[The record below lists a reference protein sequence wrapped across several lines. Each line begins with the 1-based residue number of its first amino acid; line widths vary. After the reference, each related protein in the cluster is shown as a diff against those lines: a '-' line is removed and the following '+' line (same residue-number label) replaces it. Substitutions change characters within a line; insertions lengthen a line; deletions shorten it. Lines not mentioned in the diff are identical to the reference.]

1 MLHKLNDFYVG
12 QRVKIRS
19 IEDMEAEYGL
29 RPSSPNL
36 IYCPGVV
43 FNKDGMSKFCGATA
57 TIEATID
64 EIGIDGPDGLII
76 LNDWEDSNGS
86 KNARLNDSAQ
96 SWGWTVCMVEPV
108 EPEELKF
115 SFDSEAFNKM
125 LGVS

>member
-1 MLHKLNDFYVG
+1 MFRKLNDFYVG

-19 IEDMEAEYGL
+19 IQNMEAEYGL

-36 IYCPGVV
+36 IYCPGTV

-57 TIEATID
+57 TIDKMHTE
-64 EIGIDGPDGLII
+64 PYGLLV

-96 SWGWTVCMVEPV
+96 FWGWTVHMVEPV

-115 SFDSEAFNKM
+115 SFDSEAFNHM